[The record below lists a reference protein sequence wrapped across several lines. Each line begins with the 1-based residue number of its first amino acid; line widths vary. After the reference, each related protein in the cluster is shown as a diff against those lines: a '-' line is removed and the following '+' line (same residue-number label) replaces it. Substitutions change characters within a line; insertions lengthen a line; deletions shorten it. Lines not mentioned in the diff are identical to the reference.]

1 MNNQPEARE
10 PSVTS
15 ATVAGLIADFLTEN
29 GVRRVFGLQGGHIQP
44 IWDQLA
50 RRGVQIVDVR
60 HEAAAVHMSQ
70 AHAELTGT
78 PGVALVTAGPGV
90 TNAVTPVANAS
101 VARTPVLL
109 IGGCAPGPQANMGA
123 LQDIDHVGMMR
134 PITRRARTLR
144 EPDQV
149 LREISEAWSVAL
161 GDGGSPGPV
170 YLEIPPAA
178 LRAAPPA
185 GVVLPEHVRR
195 VGPRRVRADGAAIDA
210 LVQAIGSADK
220 IAVISGRGAR
230 GTGTELA
237 GFLDAT
243 GAAYLD
249 TQESRGLIDAAHP
262 AYVGASRSRVM
273 GDADL
278 VVTLGRQLDY
288 QLGYGSPAVF
298 PHARFARLSD
308 ATSELTDNRRGEVE
322 ILADIAW
329 TLADATA
336 ALTRAG
342 HTPDTSWRDELRAS
356 HVDRSERHRAA
367 LATAPSGS
375 DGRMHPNRIFDA
387 LHDLE
392 LTDPILIADGGDLLS
407 FARLG
412 LQPGTYLDPGS
423 LGCLGVGVPFG
434 VAAALEHP
442 DRPVV
447 SVNGD
452 GAFGLNAMEINTAV
466 RHGARA
472 VFVVADNQAWN
483 IERFDQQE
491 NYGLVAGTE
500 LGHADYAVLAEG
512 LGAFGIRVDDPD
524 DLVAALRKAM
534 DNAPAV
540 VHVDVSRDAVSP
552 DGGKGLGFVPEYQAL
567 TPWDD
572 REIDRR
578 NLPDHD

>member
-1 MNNQPEARE
+1 MNSPSEPRE
-10 PSVTS
+10 S
-15 ATVAGLIADFLTEN
+15 ASAQDTVAGLIAEFLVAN
-29 GVRRVFGLQGGHIQP
+29 DVRRVFGLQGGHIQP

-60 HEAAAVHMSQ
+60 HEAAAVHMAQ
-70 AHAELTGT
+70 AHAELTGA

-90 TNAVTPVANAS
+90 TNAVTPVAHAS

-144 EPDQV
+144 EADQV
-149 LREISEAWSVAL
+149 LREISEAWSIAL
-161 GDGGSPGPV
+161 GDSGAPGPV
-170 YLEIPPAA
+170 YLEIPPAD
-178 LRAAPPA
+178 LRATPAA
-185 GVVLPEHVRR
+185 GVVLPEHLRR
-195 VGPRRVRADGAAIDA
+195 VEPRRARADAREIDA
-210 LVQAIGSADK
+210 LTALLASADK

-230 GTGTELA
+230 NTGPELSS
-237 GFLDAT
+237 FLDAT

-249 TQESRGLIDAAHP
+249 TQESRGLLDTAHP

-273 GDADL
+273 SEADL

-329 TLADATA
+329 TLADATE
-336 ALTRAG
+336 ALVHAG
-342 HTPDTSWRDELRAS
+342 HTPRTAWRDELRSS
-356 HVDRSERHRAA
+356 HVERAERHRAA
-367 LATAPSGS
+367 LASAPAGS

-387 LHDLE
+387 LHELE
-392 LTDPILIADGGDLLS
+392 LADPILIADGGDLLS

-412 LQPGTYLDPGS
+412 LQSGTYLDPGS

-442 DRPVV
+442 ERPVV

-500 LGHADYAVLAEG
+500 LGQADYAVLAEG
-512 LGAFGIRVDDPD
+512 LGAFGIRVDDPA
-524 DLVAALRKAM
+524 DLAGALRKAL

-540 VHVDVSRDAVSP
+540 VHVDVTRDAVSP

-572 REIDRR
+572 REIARR
-578 NLPDHD
+578 SRS